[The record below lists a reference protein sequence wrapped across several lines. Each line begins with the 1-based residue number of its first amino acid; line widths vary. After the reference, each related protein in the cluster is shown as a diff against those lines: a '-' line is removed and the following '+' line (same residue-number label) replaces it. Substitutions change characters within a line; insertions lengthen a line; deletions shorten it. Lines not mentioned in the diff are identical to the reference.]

1 MSDSYNDPSV
11 NKVLAVDD
19 DALVLAA
26 LKEQLPPMGFHVT
39 TVDSDTLAR
48 EHLKAEIFGII
59 LIEQNL
65 AGTSGIE
72 LLKEAQEAQ
81 PDATRILLASG
92 ISIEEVTK
100 VLESGLIFRY
110 VSKPWMSND
119 LQATLMN
126 AAQCYRMKK
135 EIEALQNRNLQ
146 LNEQMAAGGI
156 GGGEGGA
163 GGEGGGV
170 SALGEQ
176 IAFEAINRMLYTFHP
191 NLGNTAQRAKA
202 ICKSIGEVMEL
213 SPEDTK
219 TLALA
224 AEAHDI
230 GLMNTE
236 IGMVRRWMRDPEKC
250 TDEEWAVIK
259 GHPEIGSEIMLHL
272 GQLKMA
278 DPEDEDEENPYAP
291 IAEVVKHH
299 HENWDGTGYP
309 DKLKGETIP
318 RLARLIGPVIYYCNQ
333 TAADVQLI
341 KYMETELADKV
352 FDPDSVRALV
362 KAVPLTRMPRGER
375 EILLIELKAGMELA
389 RPIFNTNG
397 MKLLDAGKKLED
409 RHINKIH
416 SINRMTPINPLVLVF
431 C

>member
-1 MSDSYNDPSV
+1 MSDPYNDPSV
-11 NKVLAVDD
+11 NKVLAVDG

-26 LKEQLPPMGFHVT
+26 LKEQLPQMGFHVT

-81 PDATRILLASG
+81 PDASRILLASG
-92 ISIEEVTK
+92 ISIEEVTE
-100 VLESGLIFRY
+100 VLNSGLIFRY

-119 LQATLMN
+119 LHATLMN

-146 LNEQMAAGGI
+146 LNEQMAAGG
-156 GGGEGGA
+156 GGGEDGGSGMA
-163 GGEGGGV
+163 SAMGG
-170 SALGEQ
+170 Q
-176 IAFEAINRMLYTFHP
+176 IAFEAINKMLYTFHP

-219 TLALA
+219 ILSTA

-236 IGMVRRWMRDPEKC
+236 IGVVRRWMRDPEKC

-259 GHPEIGSEIMLHL
+259 GHPEIGSNIMLHL
-272 GQLKMA
+272 GEIQMA
-278 DPEDEDEENPYAP
+278 DPEDEEEKNPFDA
-291 IAEVVKHH
+291 IAKVVKHH
-299 HENWDGTGYP
+299 HEHWDGSGYP

-318 RLARLIGPVIYYCNQ
+318 RLARLLAPVIYYCNQ

-352 FDPDSVRALV
+352 FDPDAVRALV

-416 SINRMTPINPLVLVF
+416 SINRMTPINPLALVF

>member
-1 MSDSYNDPSV
+1 MSDPYNDPSV

-48 EHLKAEIFGII
+48 EHLQAEIFGII

-65 AGTSGIE
+65 AGTPGIE

-92 ISIEEVTK
+92 ISIEEVTE
-100 VLESGLIFRY
+100 VLNSGLIFRY

-119 LQATLMN
+119 LHATLVN
-126 AAQCYRMKK
+126 ASQCYRMKK
-135 EIEALQNRNLQ
+135 EIETLQNRNLQ
-146 LNEQMAAGGI
+146 LNEQMAAGF
-156 GGGEGGA
+156 GGEGGE
-163 GGEGGGV
+163 GSGGGM
-170 SALGEQ
+170 AGAMGEKV
-176 IAFEAINRMLYTFHP
+176 AFEAINKMLYTFHP

-219 TLALA
+219 TLAMA

-236 IGMVRRWMRDPEKC
+236 IGVVRRWMRDPEKC
-250 TDEEWAVIK
+250 TDEEWAIIK
-259 GHPEIGSEIMLHL
+259 EHPEIGANIILHL
-272 GQLKMA
+272 GQIQMA
-278 DPEDEDEENPYAP
+278 DPEDEEEDNPLAP
-291 IAEVVKHH
+291 VAEVVKHH

-318 RLARLIGPVIYYCNQ
+318 RLARLLAPVVYYCNQ

-341 KYMETELADKV
+341 KFMETEMADHV
-352 FDPDSVRALV
+352 FDPDAVRALV

-389 RPIFNTNG
+389 RPIFNING

-409 RHINKIH
+409 RHINKVH

>member
-1 MSDSYNDPSV
+1 MSDPYNDPSV

-72 LLKEAQEAQ
+72 LLKEAEESQ

-92 ISIEEVTK
+92 ISIEEVTE
-100 VLESGLIFRY
+100 VLNSGLIFRY

-119 LQATLMN
+119 LHATLMN

-146 LNEQMAAGGI
+146 LNEQMAAGGAG
-156 GGGEGGA
+156 GGGEASAMGG
-163 GGEGGGV
+163 
-170 SALGEQ
+170 Q
-176 IAFEAINRMLYTFHP
+176 IAFEAINKMLYTFHP
-191 NLGNTAQRAKA
+191 NLGNTAHRAKA

-219 TLALA
+219 ILSTA

-236 IGMVRRWMRDPEKC
+236 IGVVRRWMRDPEKC

-259 GHPEIGSEIMLHL
+259 GHPEIGSNIMLHL
-272 GQLKMA
+272 GEIQLA
-278 DPEDEDEENPYAP
+278 DPEDEDGFFPYTP
-291 IAEVVKHH
+291 FL
-299 HENWDGTGYP
+299 D
-309 DKLKGETIP
+309 
-318 RLARLIGPVIYYCNQ
+318 RLCG
-333 TAADVQLI
+333 
-341 KYMETELADKV
+341 
-352 FDPDSVRALV
+352 
-362 KAVPLTRMPRGER
+362 KA
-375 EILLIELKAGMELA
+375 
-389 RPIFNTNG
+389 
-397 MKLLDAGKKLED
+397 
-409 RHINKIH
+409 
-416 SINRMTPINPLVLVF
+416 
-431 C
+431 

>member
-11 NKVLAVDD
+11 NKVLAVDN

-26 LKEQLPPMGFHVT
+26 LKEQLPSMGFHVT

-92 ISIEEVTK
+92 ISIEEVTN

-119 LQATLMN
+119 LHATLMN

-146 LNEQMAAGGI
+146 LNEQMAAGGGGED
-156 GGGEGGA
+156 GGGGMASAMGG
-163 GGEGGGV
+163 
-170 SALGEQ
+170 Q
-176 IAFEAINRMLYTFHP
+176 IAFEAINKMLYTFHP

-219 TLALA
+219 ILSTA

-230 GLMNTE
+230 GLMNIE
-236 IGMVRRWMRDPEKC
+236 SGVGRRWMRDPGKC

-259 GHPEIGSEIMLHL
+259 GHPEIGSNIMLHL
-272 GQLKMA
+272 GEIQMT
-278 DPEDEDEENPYAP
+278 DPEDEEEDNPFAA
-291 IAEVVKHH
+291 IAKVVKHH
-299 HENWDGTGYP
+299 HEHWDGTGYP

-318 RLARLIGPVIYYCNQ
+318 RLARLLAPVIYYCNQ

-341 KYMETELADKV
+341 KHMETELADHV
-352 FDPDSVRALV
+352 FDPDAVRALV

-375 EILLIELKAGMELA
+375 EILLIELKAGMELS

-397 MKLLDAGKKLED
+397 MKLLAAGKKLED

-416 SINRMTPINPLVLVF
+416 SINRMTPINPVGLVF

>member
-1 MSDSYNDPSV
+1 MSDPYNDPSV

-39 TVDSDTLAR
+39 AVDSDTLAR

-65 AGTSGIE
+65 SGTSGIE

-92 ISIEEVTK
+92 ISIEEVTE
-100 VLESGLIFRY
+100 VLNSGLIFRY

-119 LQATLMN
+119 LHATLMN

-146 LNEQMAAGGI
+146 LNEQMAAGG
-156 GGGEGGA
+156 GGGED
-163 GGEGGGV
+163 GGGGMA
-170 SALGEQ
+170 SAMGGQ
-176 IAFEAINRMLYTFHP
+176 IALEAINKMLYTFHP

-219 TLALA
+219 ILSTA

-236 IGMVRRWMRDPEKC
+236 IGVVRRWMRDPEKC

-259 GHPEIGSEIMLHL
+259 GHPEISSNIMLHL
-272 GQLKMA
+272 GEIQMA
-278 DPEDEDEENPYAP
+278 DPEDEEEDNPFAA
-291 IAEVVKHH
+291 IAKVVKHH
-299 HENWDGTGYP
+299 HEHWDGTGYP

-318 RLARLIGPVIYYCNQ
+318 RLARLLAPVIYYCNQ

-341 KYMETELADKV
+341 KYMETELADHW
-352 FDPDSVRALV
+352 FDPDAVRALV

>member
-59 LIEQNL
+59 IIEQNL

-92 ISIEEVTK
+92 ISIGEVTA
-100 VLESGLIFRY
+100 VLNSGLIFRY

-119 LQATLMN
+119 LHATLMN

-146 LNEQMAAGGI
+146 LNEQMAAGG
-156 GGGEGGA
+156 GGGEDGGGA
-163 GGEGGGV
+163 A
-170 SALGEQ
+170 SAMGEQ
-176 IAFEAINRMLYTFHP
+176 IAFEAINKMLYTYHP

-236 IGMVRRWMRDPEKC
+236 IGMVRRWMRDSEKC

-299 HENWDGTGYP
+299 HEHWDGTGYP

-318 RLARLIGPVIYYCNQ
+318 RLARLLAPVIYYCNQ

-341 KYMETELADKV
+341 KYMETELADHV
-352 FDPDSVRALV
+352 FDPDAVRALV

-389 RPIFNTNG
+389 RPIFNING

>member
-39 TVDSDTLAR
+39 AVDSDTLAR

-72 LLKEAQEAQ
+72 LLKEAQESQ

-146 LNEQMAAGGI
+146 LNEQMAAG

-299 HENWDGTGYP
+299 HEYWDGTGYP

-318 RLARLIGPVIYYCNQ
+318 RLARLLGPVIYYCNQ

>member
-1 MSDSYNDPSV
+1 MNDPYNDPSV

-26 LKEQLPPMGFHVT
+26 LKEQLPQMGFHVT

-92 ISIEEVTK
+92 ISIEEVTE
-100 VLESGLIFRY
+100 VLNSGLIFRY

-119 LQATLMN
+119 LHATLMN

-146 LNEQMAAGGI
+146 LNEQMAAGG
-156 GGGEGGA
+156 GGGED
-163 GGEGGGV
+163 GGGGDGMA
-170 SALGEQ
+170 SAMGGQ
-176 IAFEAINRMLYTFHP
+176 IAFEAINKMLYTFHP

-219 TLALA
+219 ILSTA

-236 IGMVRRWMRDPEKC
+236 IGVVRRWMRDPEKC

-259 GHPEIGSEIMLHL
+259 GHPEIGSNIMLHL
-272 GQLKMA
+272 GEIQMA
-278 DPEDEDEENPYAP
+278 DPEDEEEKNPFDA
-291 IAEVVKHH
+291 IAKVVKHH
-299 HENWDGTGYP
+299 HEHWDGSGYP

-318 RLARLIGPVIYYCNQ
+318 RLARLLAPVIYYCNQ

-352 FDPDSVRALV
+352 FDPDAVRALV

-416 SINRMTPINPLVLVF
+416 SINRMTPINPLALVF

>member
-1 MSDSYNDPSV
+1 
-11 NKVLAVDD
+11 
-19 DALVLAA
+19 VLAA

-48 EHLKAEIFGII
+48 EHLQAEIFGII

-65 AGTSGIE
+65 AGTPGIE

-92 ISIEEVTK
+92 ISIEEVTE
-100 VLESGLIFRY
+100 VLNSGLIFRY

-119 LQATLMN
+119 LHATLVN
-126 AAQCYRMKK
+126 ASQCYRMKK
-135 EIEALQNRNLQ
+135 EIETLQNRNLQ
-146 LNEQMAAGGI
+146 LNEQMAAGI
-156 GGGEGGA
+156 GGEGGE
-163 GGEGGGV
+163 GSGGGM
-170 SALGEQ
+170 AGAMGEKV
-176 IAFEAINRMLYTFHP
+176 AFEAINKMLYTFHP

-219 TLALA
+219 TLAMA

-236 IGMVRRWMRDPEKC
+236 IGVVRRWMRDPEKC
-250 TDEEWAVIK
+250 TDEEWAIIK
-259 GHPEIGSEIMLHL
+259 EHPEIGANIILHL
-272 GQLKMA
+272 GQIQMA
-278 DPEDEDEENPYAP
+278 DPEDEEEDNPLAP
-291 IAEVVKHH
+291 VAEVVKHH

-318 RLARLIGPVIYYCNQ
+318 RLARLLAPVVYYCNQ

-341 KYMETELADKV
+341 KFMETEMADHV
-352 FDPDSVRALV
+352 FDPDAVRALV

-389 RPIFNTNG
+389 RPIFNING

-409 RHINKIH
+409 RHINKVH

>member
-59 LIEQNL
+59 IIEQNL

-92 ISIEEVTK
+92 ISIGEVTA
-100 VLESGLIFRY
+100 VLNSGLIFRY

-119 LQATLMN
+119 LHATLMN

-146 LNEQMAAGGI
+146 LNEQMAVGG
-156 GGGEGGA
+156 GGGEDGGGGA
-163 GGEGGGV
+163 ASAMGG
-170 SALGEQ
+170 Q
-176 IAFEAINRMLYTFHP
+176 IAFEAINKMLYTFHP

-219 TLALA
+219 ILSSA

-236 IGMVRRWMRDPEKC
+236 IGVVRRWMRDPEKC

-259 GHPEIGSEIMLHL
+259 EHPGIGSNIMLHL
-272 GQLKMA
+272 GELQMA
-278 DPEDEDEENPYAP
+278 DPEDEEEENPFAA

-299 HENWDGTGYP
+299 HEHWDGTGYP

-318 RLARLIGPVIYYCNQ
+318 RLARLLAPVIYYCNQ

-341 KYMETELADKV
+341 KYMETELADHV
-352 FDPDSVRALV
+352 FDPDAVRALV

-389 RPIFNTNG
+389 RPIFNING

>member
-1 MSDSYNDPSV
+1 MSDPYNDPSV
-11 NKVLAVDD
+11 NKVLAVDG

-26 LKEQLPPMGFHVT
+26 LKEQLPQMGFHVT

-92 ISIEEVTK
+92 ISIEEVTE
-100 VLESGLIFRY
+100 VLNSGLIFRY

-119 LQATLMN
+119 LHATLMN

-146 LNEQMAAGGI
+146 LNEQMAAGGGGED
-156 GGGEGGA
+156 GGGGGMA
-163 GGEGGGV
+163 SAMGG
-170 SALGEQ
+170 Q
-176 IAFEAINRMLYTFHP
+176 IAFEAINKMLYTFHP

-219 TLALA
+219 ILSTA

-236 IGMVRRWMRDPEKC
+236 IGVVRRWMRDPEKC

-259 GHPEIGSEIMLHL
+259 GHPEISSNIMLHL
-272 GQLKMA
+272 GEIQMA
-278 DPEDEDEENPYAP
+278 DPEDEEEDTPFAA
-291 IAEVVKHH
+291 IAKVVKHH
-299 HENWDGTGYP
+299 HEHWDGTGYP

-318 RLARLIGPVIYYCNQ
+318 RLARLLAPVIYYCNQ

-341 KYMETELADKV
+341 KYMETELADHV
-352 FDPDSVRALV
+352 FDPDAVRALV

>member
-1 MSDSYNDPSV
+1 MSDPYNDPSV

-48 EHLKAEIFGII
+48 EHLKAEVFGII

-65 AGTSGIE
+65 GGTPGIE

-92 ISIEEVTK
+92 ISIEEVTE
-100 VLESGLIFRY
+100 VLTSGLIFRY

-119 LQATLMN
+119 LHATLIN
-126 AAQCYRMKK
+126 ASQCFRMKK

-146 LNEQMAAGGI
+146 LNEQMAAGG
-156 GGGEGGA
+156 GGGNAA
-163 GGEGGGV
+163 GGGGGV
-170 SALGEQ
+170 SGMGGQ
-176 IAFEAINRMLYTFHP
+176 IAFEAINKMLYTFHP

-213 SPEDTK
+213 SPEDTQILS
-219 TLALA
+219 TA

-236 IGMVRRWMRDPEKC
+236 IGVVRRWMRDPEKC
-250 TDEEWAVIK
+250 TDEEWAVLK
-259 GHPEIGSEIMLHL
+259 EHPGIGANIMLDL
-272 GQLKMA
+272 GKLQMT
-278 DPEDEDEENPYAP
+278 DPEDEEEENPLAAV
-291 IAEVVKHH
+291 AEVVRHH

-318 RLARLIGPVIYYCNQ
+318 RLARLLAPVIYYCNQ

-341 KYMETELADKV
+341 KYMETELADHV
-352 FDPDSVRALV
+352 FDPDAVRALV

-409 RHINKIH
+409 RHINKVH
-416 SINRMTPINPLVLVF
+416 SINRMTPINPLVLVY

>member
-1 MSDSYNDPSV
+1 MSDPYNDPSV

-48 EHLKAEIFGII
+48 EHLQAEIFGII

-65 AGTSGIE
+65 AGTPGIE

-92 ISIEEVTK
+92 ISIEEVTE
-100 VLESGLIFRY
+100 VLNSGLIFRY

-119 LQATLMN
+119 LHATLVN
-126 AAQCYRMKK
+126 ASQCYRMKK
-135 EIEALQNRNLQ
+135 EIETLQNRNLQ
-146 LNEQMAAGGI
+146 LNEQMAAGI
-156 GGGEGGA
+156 GGEGGE
-163 GGEGGGV
+163 GSGGGM
-170 SALGEQ
+170 AGAMGEKV
-176 IAFEAINRMLYTFHP
+176 AFEAINKMLYTFHP

-219 TLALA
+219 TLAMA

-236 IGMVRRWMRDPEKC
+236 IGVVRRWMRDPEKC
-250 TDEEWAVIK
+250 TDEEWAIIK
-259 GHPEIGSEIMLHL
+259 EHPEIGANIILHL
-272 GQLKMA
+272 GQIQMA
-278 DPEDEDEENPYAP
+278 DPEDEEEDNPLAP
-291 IAEVVKHH
+291 VAEVVKHH

-318 RLARLIGPVIYYCNQ
+318 RLARLLAPVVYYCNQ

-341 KYMETELADKV
+341 KFMETEMADHV
-352 FDPDSVRALV
+352 FDPDAVRALV

-389 RPIFNTNG
+389 RPIFNING

-409 RHINKIH
+409 RHINKVH

>member
-1 MSDSYNDPSV
+1 
-11 NKVLAVDD
+11 
-19 DALVLAA
+19 
-26 LKEQLPPMGFHVT
+26 
-39 TVDSDTLAR
+39 
-48 EHLKAEIFGII
+48 
-59 LIEQNL
+59 
-65 AGTSGIE
+65 
-72 LLKEAQEAQ
+72 
-81 PDATRILLASG
+81 
-92 ISIEEVTK
+92 
-100 VLESGLIFRY
+100 
-110 VSKPWMSND
+110 
-119 LQATLMN
+119 
-126 AAQCYRMKK
+126 
-135 EIEALQNRNLQ
+135 NLQ
-146 LNEQMAAGGI
+146 LNEQMAAGGGGED
-156 GGGEGGA
+156 GGGGMASAMGG
-163 GGEGGGV
+163 
-170 SALGEQ
+170 Q
-176 IAFEAINRMLYTFHP
+176 IAFEAINKMLYTFHP

-219 TLALA
+219 ILSTA

-236 IGMVRRWMRDPEKC
+236 IGVVRRWMRDPEKC

-259 GHPEIGSEIMLHL
+259 GHPEISSNIMLHL
-272 GQLKMA
+272 GEIQMA
-278 DPEDEDEENPYAP
+278 DPEDEEEDNPFAA
-291 IAEVVKHH
+291 IAKVVKHH
-299 HENWDGTGYP
+299 HEHWDGTGYP

-318 RLARLIGPVIYYCNQ
+318 RLARLLAPVIYYCNQ

-341 KYMETELADKV
+341 KYMETELADHV
-352 FDPDSVRALV
+352 FDPDAVRALV

-375 EILLIELKAGMELA
+375 EILLIELRAGMELA

>member
-1 MSDSYNDPSV
+1 MNDPYNDPSV
-11 NKVLAVDD
+11 NKVLAVDG

-26 LKEQLPPMGFHVT
+26 LKEQLPQMGFHVT

-92 ISIEEVTK
+92 ISIEEVTE
-100 VLESGLIFRY
+100 VLNSGLIFRY

-119 LQATLMN
+119 LHATLMN

-146 LNEQMAAGGI
+146 LNEQMAAGG
-156 GGGEGGA
+156 GGGS
-163 GGEGGGV
+163 GGEDGGGMA
-170 SALGEQ
+170 SAMGGQ
-176 IAFEAINRMLYTFHP
+176 IAFEAINKMLYTFHP

-219 TLALA
+219 ILSTA

-236 IGMVRRWMRDPEKC
+236 IGVVRRWMRDPEKC
-250 TDEEWAVIK
+250 TEEEWAVIK
-259 GHPEIGSEIMLHL
+259 GHPEIGSNIMLHL
-272 GQLKMA
+272 GEIQMT
-278 DPEDEDEENPYAP
+278 DPEDEEEKNPFDA
-291 IAEVVKHH
+291 IAKVVKHH
-299 HENWDGTGYP
+299 HEHWDGSGYP

-318 RLARLIGPVIYYCNQ
+318 RLARLLAPVIYYCNQ

-352 FDPDSVRALV
+352 FDPDAVRALV

-416 SINRMTPINPLVLVF
+416 SINRMTPINPLALVF

>member
-1 MSDSYNDPSV
+1 MSDPYNDPSV
-11 NKVLAVDD
+11 NKVLAVDG

-26 LKEQLPPMGFHVT
+26 LKEQLPQMGFHVT

-81 PDATRILLASG
+81 PDASRILLASG
-92 ISIEEVTK
+92 ISIEEVTE
-100 VLESGLIFRY
+100 VLNSGLIFRY

-119 LQATLMN
+119 LHATLMN

-146 LNEQMAAGGI
+146 LNEQMAAGG
-156 GGGEGGA
+156 GGGEDGGSGMA
-163 GGEGGGV
+163 SAMGG
-170 SALGEQ
+170 Q
-176 IAFEAINRMLYTFHP
+176 IAFEAINKMLYTFHP

-219 TLALA
+219 ILSTA

-236 IGMVRRWMRDPEKC
+236 IGVVRRWMRDPEKC

-259 GHPEIGSEIMLHL
+259 GHPEIGSNIMLHL
-272 GQLKMA
+272 GEIQMA
-278 DPEDEDEENPYAP
+278 DPEDEEEKNPFDA
-291 IAEVVKHH
+291 IAKVVKHH
-299 HENWDGTGYP
+299 HEHWDGSGYP

-318 RLARLIGPVIYYCNQ
+318 RLARLLAPVIFYCNQ

-341 KYMETELADKV
+341 KYMETELADHV
-352 FDPDSVRALV
+352 FDPAAVRTMV
-362 KAVPLTRMPRGER
+362 KAVPLPRLPR
-375 EILLIELKAGMELA
+375 DDRAILLIELKAGMELA

-416 SINRMTPINPLVLVF
+416 SINRMTPINPLALVF

>member
-1 MSDSYNDPSV
+1 MSDPYNDPSV
-11 NKVLAVDD
+11 NKVLAVDG

-26 LKEQLPPMGFHVT
+26 LKEQLPQMGFHVT

-48 EHLKAEIFGII
+48 GHLKAEIFGII

-92 ISIEEVTK
+92 ISIEEVTE
-100 VLESGLIFRY
+100 VLNSGLIFRY

-119 LQATLMN
+119 LHATLMN

-146 LNEQMAAGGI
+146 LNEQMAAGG
-156 GGGEGGA
+156 GGGEDGGSGMA
-163 GGEGGGV
+163 SAMGG
-170 SALGEQ
+170 Q
-176 IAFEAINRMLYTFHP
+176 IAFEAINKMLYTFHP

-219 TLALA
+219 ILSTA

-236 IGMVRRWMRDPEKC
+236 IGVVRRWMRDPEKC

-259 GHPEIGSEIMLHL
+259 GHPEIGSNIMLHL
-272 GQLKMA
+272 GEIQMA
-278 DPEDEDEENPYAP
+278 DPEDEEEKNPFDA
-291 IAEVVKHH
+291 IAKVVKHH
-299 HENWDGTGYP
+299 HEHWDGSGYP

-318 RLARLIGPVIYYCNQ
+318 RLARLLAPVIFYCNQ

-341 KYMETELADKV
+341 KYMETELADHV
-352 FDPDSVRALV
+352 FDPDAVRALV

-416 SINRMTPINPLVLVF
+416 SINRMTPINPLALVF

>member
-1 MSDSYNDPSV
+1 MNDPYNDPSV

-26 LKEQLPPMGFHVT
+26 LKEQLPQMGFHVT

-92 ISIEEVTK
+92 ISIEEVTE
-100 VLESGLIFRY
+100 VLNSGLIFRY

-119 LQATLMN
+119 LHATLMN

-146 LNEQMAAGGI
+146 LNEQMAAGGS
-156 GGGEGGA
+156 GGDDGGSGMA
-163 GGEGGGV
+163 SAMGG
-170 SALGEQ
+170 Q
-176 IAFEAINRMLYTFHP
+176 IAFEAINKMLYTFHP

-219 TLALA
+219 ILSTA

-236 IGMVRRWMRDPEKC
+236 IGVVRRWMRDPEKC
-250 TDEEWAVIK
+250 TDEEWAAIK
-259 GHPEIGSEIMLHL
+259 EHPEIGSNIMLHL
-272 GQLKMA
+272 GEIQMA
-278 DPEDEDEENPYAP
+278 DPEDEEEKNPFDA
-291 IAEVVKHH
+291 IAKVVKHH
-299 HENWDGTGYP
+299 HEHWDGSGYP

-318 RLARLIGPVIYYCNQ
+318 RLARLLAPVIYYCNQ

-352 FDPDSVRALV
+352 FDPDAVRALV

-416 SINRMTPINPLVLVF
+416 SINRMTPINPLALVF

>member
-1 MSDSYNDPSV
+1 MSDPYNDPSV
-11 NKVLAVDD
+11 NKVLAVDG

-26 LKEQLPPMGFHVT
+26 LKEQLPQMGFHVT

-81 PDATRILLASG
+81 PDASRILLASG
-92 ISIEEVTK
+92 ISIEEVTE
-100 VLESGLIFRY
+100 VLNSGLIFRY

-119 LQATLMN
+119 LHATLMN

-146 LNEQMAAGGI
+146 LNEQMAAGG
-156 GGGEGGA
+156 GGGEDGGSGMA
-163 GGEGGGV
+163 SAMGG
-170 SALGEQ
+170 Q
-176 IAFEAINRMLYTFHP
+176 IAFEAINKMLYTFHP

-219 TLALA
+219 ILSTA

-236 IGMVRRWMRDPEKC
+236 IGVVRRWMRDPEKC

-259 GHPEIGSEIMLHL
+259 GHPEIGSNIMLHL
-272 GQLKMA
+272 GEIQMA
-278 DPEDEDEENPYAP
+278 DPEDEEEKNPFDA
-291 IAEVVKHH
+291 IAKVVKHH
-299 HENWDGTGYP
+299 HEHWDGSGYP

-318 RLARLIGPVIYYCNQ
+318 RLARLLAPVIFYCNQ

-341 KYMETELADKV
+341 KYMETELADHV
-352 FDPDSVRALV
+352 FDPDAVRALV
-362 KAVPLTRMPRGER
+362 QAVPLTRMPRGER

-416 SINRMTPINPLVLVF
+416 SINRMTPINPLALVF